1 LASATIATLSGR
13 RWRNS
18 VTHGPGAL
26 AWVSTDLAPWISR
39 VRRLFEEFLA
49 FELQAHDFSRFH
61 VDRVQLKYSFGDI
74 NADYV
79 FATIHLGPSGLP
91 VKISFFHFGH
101 FDAVGP

>member
-1 LASATIATLSGR
+1 
-13 RWRNS
+13 
-18 VTHGPGAL
+18 
-26 AWVSTDLAPWISR
+26 
-39 VRRLFEEFLA
+39 
-49 FELQAHDFSRFH
+49 
-61 VDRVQLKYSFGDI
+61 VQLKYPFGDI